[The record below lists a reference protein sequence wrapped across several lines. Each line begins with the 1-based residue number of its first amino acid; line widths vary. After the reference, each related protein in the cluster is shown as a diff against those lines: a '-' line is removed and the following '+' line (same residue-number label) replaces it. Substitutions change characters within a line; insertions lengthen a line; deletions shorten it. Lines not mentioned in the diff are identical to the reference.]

1 MPFADYQLQS
11 YWFTN
16 SLGVNTYG
24 WLYEPKGAQPIIANK
39 RGIVSRTNR
48 FQLTWN
54 SMGYM
59 SSTAERASSA
69 RPRWVAGWL
78 GGWVDGRGGYSL
90 SEHIVNW
97 LGERRNN
104 FMGRP
109 WQLTLRSA
117 SPTHPPNHNSI
128 QCVLATTPNVRSTKR
143 IHREHQREL
152 MFPGPGMSIWGDP

>member
-48 FQLTWN
+48 FQLTWS

-59 SSTAERASSA
+59 Y
-69 RPRWVAGWL
+69 PMDGWV
-78 GGWVDGRGGYSL
+78 GGWEGGGSRVDSDH
-90 SEHIVNW
+90 E
-97 LGERRNN
+97 ET
-104 FMGRP
+104 
-109 WQLTLRSA
+109 LTDAIDPFSH
-117 SPTHPPNHNSI
+117 SPYGLVTDATDPVTTHNLH
-128 QCVLATTPNVRSTKR
+128 
-143 IHREHQREL
+143 
-152 MFPGPGMSIWGDP
+152 